1 MALLLFSNKC
11 QHSKNVLEFLN
22 KNSSVKSVVQL
33 YDVSIHGVPQQLS
46 GQIHSVP
53 TLVTK
58 SGEIKIGKEVIAW
71 LQSLIP
77 PPEITQCQLGGGGCC
92 GMASFGTEATEDNF
106 FNLDDYGQSLQPTMT
121 TDLESKISRNV
132 TDAFTNGP

>member
-22 KNSSVKSVVQL
+22 KNSTVKSVVQL
-33 YDVSIHGVPQQLS
+33 YDVTIHGVPHQLN
-46 GQIHSVP
+46 GKVHSVP

-58 SGEIKIGKEVIAW
+58 SGEIKVGKEVIVW

-77 PPEITQCQLGGGGCC
+77 PPEITQCQLVGGCC
-92 GMASFGTEATEDNF
+92 GMASFGNETIEDNF
-106 FNLDDYGQSLQPTMT
+106 FDLSNYGQSLQPTMT
-121 TDLESKISRNV
+121 PELESKISRNV
-132 TDAFTNGP
+132 TDAFSNGS